1 MREYAEGTGKTPAGS
16 DARDSGEATLVLQG
30 HIGGLDEDMVVIVPQ
45 LHDPYAIEVRRRDVL
60 DFQAGCPSGRCR
72 FVVRASAPIH
82 ERWTAMTRRSG
93 VAAGVTGAGR
103 APAPDQRSR
112 RPASRTKSASSPREP
127 MLSFL

>member
-1 MREYAEGTGKTPAGS
+1 MRQDTEQAGKSIAG
-16 DARDSGEATLVLQG
+16 RYVGEFGESTMVLQG

-45 LHDPYAIEVRRRDVL
+45 LHDPYAIEVRRKDVL

-103 APAPDQRSR
+103 APATDQRSR